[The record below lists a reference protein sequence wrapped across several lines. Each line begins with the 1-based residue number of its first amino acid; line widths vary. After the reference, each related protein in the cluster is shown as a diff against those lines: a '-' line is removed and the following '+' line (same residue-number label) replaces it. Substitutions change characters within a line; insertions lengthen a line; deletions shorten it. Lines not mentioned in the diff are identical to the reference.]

1 MRWSGSSDKALLRK
15 LDANSLPHVLIGYS
29 NRKYS
34 TLLSGLSKSFI
45 PATMTFAETI
55 AKEIIHNMS
64 KQERERFVS
73 LMLDE
78 FFQTMTIDERKEILI
93 KFVPDIVGRALEG
106 MSLRDR
112 KIVVEAA
119 LHVIS
124 RPEHQRKEND
134 SGIG

>member
-1 MRWSGSSDKALLRK
+1 MRWSGSSDKTLLWK
-15 LDANSLPHVLIGYS
+15 LDANSVLHILIGYS

-34 TLLSGLSKSFI
+34 TLLWGLSKSFI
-45 PATMTFAETI
+45 PVTMTFAETI

-93 KFVPDIVGRALEG
+93 KFVPDIVGQALEG

-112 KIVVEAA
+112 RIVVDAA

-124 RPEHQRKEND
+124 HPEHQGKEKG

>member
-1 MRWSGSSDKALLRK
+1 
-15 LDANSLPHVLIGYS
+15 
-29 NRKYS
+29 
-34 TLLSGLSKSFI
+34 
-45 PATMTFAETI
+45 MTFAETI

-112 KIVVEAA
+112 TIVVEAA

-124 RPEHQRKEND
+124 HPEHQGKEKG

>member
-1 MRWSGSSDKALLRK
+1 MRWSGSSDKPFLRK
-15 LDANSLPHVLIGYS
+15 LDADSVLHVLIGYS
-29 NRKYS
+29 NSKYS
-34 TLLSGLSKSFI
+34 TLLWGLSKSFI
-45 PATMTFAETI
+45 PVTMTFAETI

-124 RPEHQRKEND
+124 HPEHPGKEKG

>member
-1 MRWSGSSDKALLRK
+1 MRWSGSSDNPLLRK
-15 LDANSLPHVLIGYS
+15 SDANSVLHVLIGYY

-34 TLLSGLSKSFI
+34 TLLWGLSKSFI
-45 PATMTFAETI
+45 PITMTFAETI

-93 KFVPDIVGRALEG
+93 KFVPDIIGQALEG

-112 KIVVEAA
+112 RIVVDAA

-124 RPEHQRKEND
+124 HPEHQGKEKG